1 MPWKEILPMDQRV
14 RFVVD
19 VERGGLSMSELCER
33 YGVSR
38 KTGYK
43 WLARYADGGAPALA
57 ERSRRPAFSPQETP
71 SAIVDAL
78 IEGRQRHPTWGAKK
92 LLWLVGRKHPGWS
105 LPARSTVCDLL
116 KRHGLVRSPRRRR
129 LPGHPGKPMSAMAA
143 PNDVWCADFK
153 GQFRTRD
160 GVYCYP
166 LTVTD
171 GFSRYLLGCQSLLST
186 AHVGAKPVFERLFR
200 EHGMPRIIRTDNG
213 VPFATNA
220 IARLS
225 ELSVWWIRLGIKPEL
240 TEPASPQQ
248 NGRHERMH
256 RTLKAETTRPPAG
269 DLRAQQRRFNDFQT
283 MYNHERPHEAI
294 GQQTPATL
302 YAPSDRAYPRK
313 LPPLEYPSHFE
324 RRLVSRNGGLRWN
337 RNWVNVSHT
346 LGGEYVGLEEIDHD
360 LWTVYF
366 GPLELGRLHVR
377 ELTIE
382 DTFGRTNRK
391 NPLPMSPD

>member
-1 MPWKEILPMDQRV
+1 
-14 RFVVD
+14 
-19 VERGGLSMSELCER
+19 MSL
-33 YGVSR
+33 
-38 KTGYK
+38 
-43 WLARYADGGAPALA
+43 
-57 ERSRRPAFSPQETP
+57 
-71 SAIVDAL
+71 
-78 IEGRQRHPTWGAKK
+78 
-92 LLWLVGRKHPGWS
+92 
-105 LPARSTVCDLL
+105 
-116 KRHGLVRSPRRRR
+116 
-129 LPGHPGKPMSAMAA
+129 MSA
-143 PNDVWCADFK
+143 PNNVWCADFK

-200 EHGMPRIIRTDNG
+200 EHGLPRIIRTDNG

-225 ELSVWWIRLGIKPEL
+225 ELSVWWIRLGIQPEL
-240 TEPASPQQ
+240 IEPTSRQQ

-256 RTLKAETTRPPAG
+256 RTLKAETTQPPAG

-283 MYNHERPHEAI
+283 VYNGERPHDGI

-302 YAPSDRAYPRK
+302 YMPSDRAYPCK

-337 RNWVNVSHT
+337 PQ
-346 LGGEYVGLEEIDHD
+346 LGQRQPHSWRRIRGPGRDRPRPLHCLLRAAGARSSPRARTHNRGYLRSNQSEESVTYVPGLICYLSPRPLTIVGLAQTACCEGSGSSPAVLRGAAGVKRKRI
-360 LWTVYF
+360 LNPPRPQTTTANKGSASSTTITICQVRRGRAAQGARRCRVRLPL
-366 GPLELGRLHVR
+366 GP
-377 ELTIE
+377 
-382 DTFGRTNRK
+382 
-391 NPLPMSPD
+391 

>member
-1 MPWKEILPMDQRV
+1 MDQRV
-14 RFVVD
+14 RFIAD
-19 VERGGLSMSELCER
+19 VQRGALSMSELCER

-43 WLARYADGGAPALA
+43 WVARYAEGGAAGLA
-57 ERSRRPAFSPQETP
+57 ERSRRPVFSPQETP
-71 SAIVDAL
+71 SAVVDAL
-78 IEGRQRHPTWGAKK
+78 LEGRQRHPTWGAKK
-92 LLWLVGRKHPGWS
+92 LLWLVGRKHPGLA
-105 LPARSTVCDLL
+105 LPARSTVCDVL

-129 LPGHPGKPMSAMAA
+129 APGHPGKPMSTMSA

-160 GVYCYP
+160 RRYCYP

-171 GFSRYLLGCQSLLST
+171 GFSRYLLGCQSLRST

-200 EHGMPRIIRTDNG
+200 EYGLPRIIRTDNG
-213 VPFATNA
+213 VPFATTGM
-220 IARLS
+220 ARLS
-225 ELSVWWIRLGIKPEL
+225 ALSVWWIRLGIFPEL
-240 TEPASPQQ
+240 TEPASPEQ

-269 DLRAQQRRFNDFQT
+269 DLRAQQRRFNEFQSL
-283 MYNHERPHEAI
+283 YNEQRPHEAL
-294 GQQTPATL
+294 GQQPPASF
-302 YAPSDRAYPRK
+302 YASSDRAYPRT

-324 RRLVSRNGGLRWN
+324 LRRVSRNGGLRWN

-346 LGGEYVGLEEIDHD
+346 LGGEYVGLEEIDDD

-366 GPLELGRLHVR
+366 GPLELGHLHVR
-377 ELTIE
+377 KLKIE
-382 DTFGRTNRK
+382 DTFGRTNRT
-391 NPLPMSPD
+391 NPLPMSLD

>member
-1 MPWKEILPMDQRV
+1 MPWKESSPMDQRV
-14 RFVVD
+14 RFIAD
-19 VERGGLSMSELCER
+19 VQRGALSMSELCER

-43 WLARYADGGAPALA
+43 WVTRYAEGGALGLA
-57 ERSRRPAFSPQETP
+57 ERSRRPEFSPQETP
-71 SAIVDAL
+71 SAVVDAL
-78 IEGRQRHPTWGAKK
+78 LEGRQRHPTWGAKK
-92 LLWLVGRKHPGWS
+92 LLWLVGRKHPDWA
-105 LPARSTVCDLL
+105 LPARSTVCDVL

-129 LPGHPGKPMSAMAA
+129 VPGHPGKPMSSMSA
-143 PNDVWCADFK
+143 PNEVWCADFK

-160 GVYCYP
+160 GRYCYP

-171 GFSRYLLGCQSLLST
+171 GYSRYLLGCQSLLST
-186 AHVGAKPVFERLFR
+186 AHAGAKPVFERLFR
-200 EHGMPRIIRTDNG
+200 QHGLPRIIRTDNG
-213 VPFATNA
+213 VPFATTGM
-220 IARLS
+220 ARLS
-225 ELSVWWIRLGIKPEL
+225 ELSVWWIRLGIVPEL

-269 DLRAQQRRFNDFQT
+269 DLRAQQRRFNDFQSL
-283 MYNHERPHEAI
+283 YNEQRPHEAL
-294 GQQTPATL
+294 GQQTPASL
-302 YAPSDRAYPRK
+302 YLSSDRAYPRP

-324 RRLVSRNGGLRWN
+324 RRRVSKNGGLRWN

-346 LGGEYVGLEEIDHD
+346 LGGEYVGLEEIDQD

-377 ELTIE
+377 KLKIE
-382 DTFGRTNRK
+382 DTFGRTNRT